1 MRIGKTRCRAA
12 AVAAALTLAVTAASA
27 QTSATSDTS
36 GTAVVAARSPT
47 AVQVERRYTLVDV
60 GGRALP
66 AEIEKEWRCRE
77 EVTAGTLVLRG
88 DGRWRLETSLRE
100 TCGGRA
106 EMDHEDEDG
115 TYRAQGDTIQFFDE
129 DGNRNDAEWSILPEI
144 DLDELDRGSIADGST
159 LSVRLTDEKTLLR
172 FRRQDL

>member
-1 MRIGKTRCRAA
+1 MRIGKTRCRAV

-27 QTSATSDTS
+27 QTPATSET
-36 GTAVVAARSPT
+36 GETPVAAQPP
-47 AVQVERRYTLVDV
+47 AAAQVEHRYTLVDV

-106 EMDHEDEDG
+106 EMDQEDEDG

-129 DGNRNDAEWSILPEI
+129 DGHRNDGEWSILPEI

-159 LSVRLTDEKTLLR
+159 LTVRLTDEKTMLR

>member
-1 MRIGKTRCRAA
+1 MRIRKTRCGAA

-27 QTSATSDTS
+27 QTPATSDTS
-36 GTAVVAARSPT
+36 GTALVAARSP
-47 AVQVERRYTLVDV
+47 AAAQVERRYTLVDV

-106 EMDHEDEDG
+106 EMDREDED
-115 TYRAQGDTIQFFDE
+115 
-129 DGNRNDAEWSILPEI
+129 
-144 DLDELDRGSIADGST
+144 
-159 LSVRLTDEKTLLR
+159 
-172 FRRQDL
+172 